1 MPLTWLPPVV
11 FANGTV
17 IQASV
22 EASLVATVKAS
33 VEADVQASIPALA
46 DVAVAGPESAN
57 HGAHAATQGDG
68 KALTPDTASAPAQPP
83 LEALTS
89 QQVRRLRGY
98 RVVACKVG
106 SGWSYAAWGPDQQPR
121 EWRYREYSNGQA
133 KHWHPEGGQIR
144 YALGQSMPQRRQL
157 LGTHPSAAL
166 ARAQCEAHQNREAMR
181 VAATTASPASRHQEQ
196 P

>member
-1 MPLTWLPPVV
+1 MPITWLPPVV

-22 EASLVATVKAS
+22 EDSLVATVKAS

-46 DVAVAGPESAN
+46 DVAVAGPDSA
-57 HGAHAATQGDG
+57 TE
-68 KALTPDTASAPAQPP
+68 AP
-83 LEALTS
+83 TI
-89 QQVRRLRGY
+89 QQVRRMRGY

-133 KHWHPEGGQIR
+133 KHWHPDGGQIR